1 MAVPKLLGGYV
12 EPALDRCH
20 VAGMQCDTLYD
31 DPYLYDLIVPRGPC
45 ESFYR
50 AVARSTGGPVL
61 ELACGTGRLTIPLAK
76 DGHNV
81 VGLDTSQCMLRRARA
96 KAAEAGVPLS
106 LIEGDMRD
114 FHLTEL
120 FALVIVSGN
129 SLGHLTG
136 NHDLRQGFR
145 AIRRHLA
152 PGGLLAFDISNPR
165 VFELAGAQ
173 EAHGITSETSAI
185 TLKEAFCYD
194 PVHQL
199 RVSEW
204 SVSGPSQPIR
214 EFAPIILRQI
224 FPQELL
230 LLLEAAGLELA
241 ARYGD
246 FDRNP
251 LTGDSMNQVCVAR
264 ADHAV

>member
-1 MAVPKLLGGYV
+1 MLSGCV
-12 EPALDRCH
+12 ERALDRCH
-20 VAGMQCDTLYD
+20 VAPMRHETLYD
-31 DPYLYDLIVPRGPC
+31 DPHLYDLMVPRGPC
-45 ESFYR
+45 EPFYR
-50 AVARSTGGPVL
+50 SVARSTGGPVL
-61 ELACGTGRLTIPLAK
+61 ELACGTGRLTIPLAQ
-76 DGHNV
+76 DGHDV
-81 VGLDTSQCMLRRARA
+81 VGLDSSGCMLRRARA
-96 KAAEAGVPLS
+96 KAAEAGVPVS
-106 LIEGDMRD
+106 LMRGDMRD
-114 FHLTEL
+114 FDLGQR
-120 FALVIVSGN
+120 FALVIVSCN

-136 NHDLRQGFR
+136 NHDLRLCFR

-165 VFELAGAQ
+165 VLELAGAQ
-173 EAHGITSETSAI
+173 EAHDITLETSAI

-204 SVSGPSQPIR
+204 SVAGPSQHVR

-251 LTGDSMNQVCVAR
+251 LTGDSLNQVCLAR
-264 ADHAV
+264 VKHV